1 MSIAKLFVKVF
12 NEDIFEKLT
21 TELENQIQ
29 QEATQQD
36 VVAKDVEV
44 AEVVRCS
51 EAPTIS
57 SVASQKMSTTRTEDM
72 CLPEQMVLV
81 KSWLNDKLDNIEV
94 KYKEDVLKQ
103 QLEMRSRLG
112 PELVIFDIDFS
123 STVRIANDRLS
134 VRSQGSFNTIKANVC
149 VYGGRW
155 MYELQL
161 HSKGVM
167 QVGWCSSKCVFNENS
182 GVGDSKLSY
191 GYDGSKQQSWHIATN
206 KYGDKWQIG
215 DIIGITIDVDNE
227 LIEFY
232 RNGKSMGPAFEKL
245 EKGPNISF
253 FPAISLGYNQ
263 GVQANFGNA
272 PFKYPVPGYMPL
284 MAKPIITLEK
294 ADLLLQYLQN
304 LAAVV
309 ARHNCEMRKRPKDDK
324 LSTKKTVY
332 VVFCTLLIEK
342 LTPLLFNTYVIEDK
356 LLPLMGEM
364 CNMKNES
371 DAVLPGHPESIL
383 GALLNI
389 FWNYLEV
396 DEMKF
401 LLKKLA
407 NAMLSD
413 FTHTNKGLDYEQQRH
428 ALQILI
434 CLCNHTRTRKTY
446 LEYKFFK
453 KHYLALLMYIRPP
466 EFNYMQ
472 TLIPDHMAWTEGIGG
487 PKSKYMSVVEKIAKS
502 TEFLYALQKTLLIT
516 LLTNNDGDEK
526 TPSSRKLFLAKL
538 RRYVMDLSMEQRP
551 FHSFFFMQSSILH
564 PIENTVAL
572 AFICILVDVTKSTF
586 EKEMPGND
594 IEIKPKYFYDGSFEY
609 QHYDRVGGVLSH
621 LRKVHRNEI
630 QQHLGTER
638 TQELIE
644 DDRVIVRVAELTA
657 DTINNISII
666 GRSAGASSTFTS
678 FINPRVNT
686 NMEIM
691 PGNSDTES
699 SLFQLLD
706 LCILY
711 YYCVGHKYIVK
722 IASVRDE
729 IAALNDVLVE
739 TKFYREDV
747 EKKLQALED
756 HASVCMNDQHSHV
769 VSELRTKFSQRE
781 NVFAKRSIDLARKQA
796 WFRAVALGQKRRLLL
811 IWLLEKT
818 LRTLNASSHQGNLF
832 SFVPEVYINILPI
845 LLDTVMDFS
854 NHDLAVQ
861 FDVQDSECVI
871 NMVADFLSVHSA
883 DPRIIL
889 ASCKDSLLQA
899 LGTLTCH
906 KSGIKALEKAPKKSQ
921 LALVKALLRPY
932 ENRAWG
938 QSNWLLLRF
947 WLGDGFAY
955 SDARQPCVWQGGNS
969 PLQIGLC
976 RSRAKNETHTGLLHN
991 IAPANPSKHFQLLI
1005 GAKLIED
1012 EPFATAFLNS
1022 VLSQLNWAFSE
1033 FILLLQEIQNTAHR
1047 QENTVFE
1054 PKQLKIC
1061 SMCFELTVSLMRCLE
1076 MIISVAPDIFHDQCR
1091 PNSDLVLNRVCQLI
1105 SQVLSR
1111 VTVPPGCFQFVVDM
1125 CSADLN
1131 AVTHFPIIT
1140 AALGILM
1147 ALFKEEMDND
1157 KNPTKV
1163 TRITRALLTDPSF
1176 QFANLEFA
1184 LGEIKTPIL
1193 QQDEIPRGNFDPSTR
1208 PHIDP
1213 LTNDVRVPQ
1222 PTTSTKRIRAD
1233 PPILKFTL
1241 TDFPTHVTADEI
1253 ERVRR
1258 LIDMLKT
1265 KQSLLSDITLPSED
1279 SLCPICCAKPIT
1291 VVFNPCKHQ
1300 SCNNCI
1306 LQHLMNSK
1314 VCFYCKT
1321 LIKTIETSDGT
1332 KIYENAE
1339 YIQTPTLFEV

>member
-1 MSIAKLFVKVF
+1 MSIAKLFIKIF
-12 NEDIFEKLT
+12 GEDIFEKLT
-21 TELENQIQ
+21 EPQDPLEQ
-29 QEATQQD
+29 QESSQQQD
-36 VVAKDVEV
+36 VVEPQEMEK
-44 AEVVRCS
+44 
-51 EAPTIS
+51 EAAGAADKVNIS
-57 SVASQKMSTTRTEDM
+57 SVASQKPRTEDM

-81 KSWLNDKLDNIEV
+81 KSWLKEKLDGIEV
-94 KYKEDVLKQ
+94 KCKEDVLKQ

-149 VYGGRW
+149 VYGERW

-167 QVGWCSSKCVFNENS
+167 QVGWCSSKCIFNENS

-191 GYDGSKQQSWHIATN
+191 GYDGSKQQSWHIATT
-206 KYGDKWQIG
+206 KYGEKWQIG
-215 DIIGITIDVDNE
+215 DIIGVTIDVDKE

-284 MAKPIITLEK
+284 MAKPLICLEK
-294 ADLLLQYLQN
+294 ANLLLEYLQN
-304 LAAVV
+304 LALVV

-332 VVFCTLLIEK
+332 VVFCTLLIDK

-356 LLPLMGEM
+356 LLPLIGQM
-364 CNMKNES
+364 CNMKNETDS
-371 DAVLPGHPESIL
+371 ILPGHAESIL

-407 NAMLSD
+407 NAMLSN

-446 LEYKFFK
+446 LEHKFFK

-472 TLIPDHMAWTEGIGG
+472 NLIPNHMAWTEGIGG

-502 TEFLYALQKTLLIT
+502 TDFLYALQKTLLLT
-516 LLTNNDGDEK
+516 LLTNNDGDDK

-572 AFICILVDVTKSTF
+572 AFIGILVDVTKTTF
-586 EKEMPGND
+586 DKEMPGND

-621 LRKVHRNEI
+621 LRKVHRQEI
-630 QQHLGTER
+630 QQYLGTER

-666 GRSAGASSTFTS
+666 GRPAGNSATFTS
-678 FINPRVNT
+678 FINPRVNNT
-686 NMEIM
+686 LEITA
-691 PGNSDTES
+691 GNSDNES

-706 LCILY
+706 LCVLY

-729 IAALNDVLVE
+729 IAALNDVLLE
-739 TKFYREDV
+739 TKYYREDV

-796 WFRAVALGQKRRLLL
+796 WFRAVALGQKKRLLL

-854 NHDLAVQ
+854 NHDLVVQ
-861 FDVQDSECVI
+861 FEVQDSECVI
-871 NMVADFLSVHSA
+871 SMVADFLSVHSA

-906 KSGIKALEKAPKKSQ
+906 RSGIRALEKAPKKSQ

-991 IAPANPSKHFQLLI
+991 IAPANPSKHFQQLI

-1140 AALGILM
+1140 AALGILL

-1193 QQDEIPRGNFDPSTR
+1193 QQSEIPRGNFDPSTR

-1241 TDFPTHVTADEI
+1241 TDFPTHVTVEEI

-1258 LIDMLKT
+1258 LIDMLKA

-1332 KIYENAE
+1332 IIYENTE
-1339 YIQTPTLFEV
+1339 YVQTPSLFEV